1 MNLTN
6 CEKAIKELI
15 FWKSNKKFFKK
26 PLRLYDL
33 PKAVIFLD
41 TSVVQYEQFSRM
53 SEGHIPVIKI

>member
-15 FWKSNKKFFKK
+15 FWKSNIK
-26 PLRLYDL
+26 YDL